1 MPRTRFYLCSAK
13 NVRHLATRCHLLA
26 LSLRCGILLSIFANS
41 IISYTLKHVI
51 CILFL
56 ATHIYSFGQ
65 ASKAYEQNIPG
76 TAVKFKMV
84 PISGGSFMIG
94 SPPSEK
100 GRDDDEG
107 PQKKV
112 QVSPFWMAEKEVS
125 FAEWDAFFKNMD
137 VPQTKGISVDA
148 VSRPTAQ
155 YIDLTWGMG
164 RDNRQPTNSMSQQ
177 AALMYC
183 KWLYEKTGVF
193 YRLPTEAEWEYA
205 CRAGTQTAAP
215 FGNDPAMLTAYGYF
229 KENSD
234 GKFQKTG
241 SLKPNNWG
249 LYDMLG
255 NLSEWTL
262 DQYLPDA
269 YALLPPNA
277 KDPLAAPASKYPK
290 VVRGGSYLDPA
301 EELRCANRIASDASW
316 NKRDPQIP
324 KSKWWLT
331 DGMFMGFRV
340 VRPEKAPSEAE
351 VKTFFE
357 TYLK

>member
-1 MPRTRFYLCSAK
+1 MK
-13 NVRHLATRCHLLA
+13 N
-26 LSLRCGILLSIFANS
+26 ILIFAFLFPFFS
-41 IISYTLKHVI
+41 GLGQQLKV
-51 CILFL
+51 
-56 ATHIYSFGQ
+56 
-65 ASKAYEQNIPG
+65 YEQNIPG
-76 TAVKFKMV
+76 TGVKFKMV
-84 PISGGSFMIG
+84 PITSGSFLMG
-94 SPPSEK
+94 SPATEK

-112 QVSPFWMAEKEVS
+112 QVTGFWMGEKEVT
-125 FAEWDAFFKNMD
+125 FAEWDAFFKNME
-137 VPQTKGISVDA
+137 VPQTKEVSVDA

-164 RDNRQPTNSMSQQ
+164 RDNRHPTNSMSHQ

-205 CRAGTQTAAP
+205 CRAGTQGARP
-215 FGNDPAMLTAYGYF
+215 FGSDAEELASYGYF
-229 KENSD
+229 KANSGD
-234 GKFQKTG
+234 KFQLTG
-241 SLKPNNWG
+241 SLKPNGWG

-269 YALLPPNA
+269 YAKMPA
-277 KDPLAAPASKYPK
+277 GVKDPLAPPSSKYPK
-290 VVRGGSYLDPA
+290 VVRGGSYLDDA
-301 EELRCANRIASDASW
+301 EELRCANRIPSSPGW

-331 DGMFMGFRV
+331 DGMFVGFRL
-340 VRPEKAPSEAE
+340 VRPEKAPSKEE
-351 VKTFFE
+351 IESFFE
-357 TYLK
+357 LYLK

>member
-1 MPRTRFYLCSAK
+1 MK
-13 NVRHLATRCHLLA
+13 NFLIPAFL
-26 LSLRCGILLSIFANS
+26 
-41 IISYTLKHVI
+41 IIEVF
-51 CILFL
+51 C
-56 ATHIYSFGQ
+56 FGQ
-65 ASKAYEQNIPG
+65 GLKPYEQSIPG
-76 TAVKFKMV
+76 TDVKFKMV
-84 PISGGSFMIG
+84 PITGGSFTIG
-94 SPPSEK
+94 SPASEK
-100 GRDDDEG
+100 GRDEDEG

-112 QVSPFWMAEKEVS
+112 QVSPFWMGEKEVT

-137 VPQTKGISVDA
+137 VPQTKNISVDA

-155 YIDLTWGMG
+155 YFDLTWGMG
-164 RDNRQPTNSMSQQ
+164 RDDRHPTNSMSHQ

-183 KWLYEKTGVF
+183 KWLYDKTGVF

-215 FGNDPAMLTAYGYF
+215 FGNDPAKLVAYGYF

-234 GKFQKTG
+234 GKFQKTA
-241 SLKPNNWG
+241 SLKPNPWG

-269 YALLPPNA
+269 YAKLPANA
-277 KDPLAAPASKYPK
+277 KDPLVPPGSKYPK
-290 VVRGGSYLDPA
+290 VVRGGSYLDTA

-331 DGMFMGFRV
+331 DGMFMGFRL

-351 VKTFFE
+351 IEKFFE
-357 TYLK
+357 SYLK